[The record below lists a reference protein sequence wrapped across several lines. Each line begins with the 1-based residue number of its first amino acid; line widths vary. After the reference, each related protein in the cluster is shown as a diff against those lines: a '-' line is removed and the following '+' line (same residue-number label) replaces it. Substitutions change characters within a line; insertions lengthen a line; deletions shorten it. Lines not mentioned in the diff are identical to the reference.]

1 MKTCPFCLQEKEEF
15 GRDNQLLIQH
25 LENTRNSGY
34 PTVTAQAYA
43 VRQICEIVDLD
54 IITTTTTIGIIHMIC
69 SDCNNEIHYNYD
81 RFYFKMS
88 ILHS

>member
-15 GRDNQLLIQH
+15 GKNNQLRREH
-25 LENTRNSGY
+25 LNETSQTG
-34 PTVTAQAYA
+34 TA
-43 VRQICEIVDLD
+43 CS
-54 IITTTTTIGIIHMIC
+54 IIHANKIDSFYLKLKIKGFSFNVPLDVLIC

-81 RFYFKMS
+81 KFYFKMS